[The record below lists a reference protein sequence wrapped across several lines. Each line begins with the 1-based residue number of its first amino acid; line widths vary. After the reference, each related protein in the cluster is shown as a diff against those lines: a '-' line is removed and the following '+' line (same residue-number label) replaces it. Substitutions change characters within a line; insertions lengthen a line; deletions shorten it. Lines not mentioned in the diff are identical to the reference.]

1 MDVAPGQ
8 MMKSWFPILAV
19 VMVMTSMNAMADRV
33 PGRVSDLTWM
43 AGYWTGPFGEE
54 ILEEHWM
61 HPSKDSVLG
70 TVRIT
75 HDGAT
80 RMMEFIAIEQ
90 VEDSLLFRVNQWLP
104 GMNSLHEAPQVMTL
118 KSIGDR
124 SIAFE
129 SAGGFVFKTLAYSRP
144 TDDRFVIDAELAT
157 GERLQLELVPR

>member
-1 MDVAPGQ
+1 
-8 MMKSWFPILAV
+8 MMKKWYSILAMV
-19 VMVMTSMNAMADRV
+19 VVMTSMNAMADPV

-54 ILEEHWM
+54 TLEEHWM
-61 HPSKDSVLG
+61 HPSEDSVLG

-75 HDGAT
+75 HNGAT
-80 RMMEFIAIEQ
+80 RIMEFILIEQ

-104 GMNSLHEAPQVMTL
+104 GMKSLHDEPQIMTL
-118 KSIGDR
+118 TDVGDR

-144 TDDRFVIDAELAT
+144 ADDRFVIDAELAT

>member
-1 MDVAPGQ
+1 MKFWSPFLLVVLAMSSMSASADPVA
-8 MMKSWFPILAV
+8 
-19 VMVMTSMNAMADRV
+19 
-33 PGRVSDLTWM
+33 GRVADLTWM

-61 HPSKDSVLG
+61 HPAKDTVLG

-75 HDGAT
+75 NDGTT

-90 VEDSLLFRVNQWLP
+90 LEESLLFRVNQWLP
-104 GMNSLHEAPQVMTL
+104 GMKSLHEEPQIMTL
-118 KSIGDR
+118 KAVGDR

-144 TDDRFVIDAELAT
+144 EEDLFVIDAELAT
-157 GERLQLELVPR
+157 GERLRLELHPR